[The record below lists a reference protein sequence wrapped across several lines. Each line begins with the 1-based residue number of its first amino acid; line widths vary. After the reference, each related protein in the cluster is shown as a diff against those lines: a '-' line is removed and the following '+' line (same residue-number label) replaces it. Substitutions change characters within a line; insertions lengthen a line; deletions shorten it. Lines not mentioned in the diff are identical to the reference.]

1 MAERLAERGVGVLNA
16 GISGGRLLK
25 DGMGRAGLV
34 RAARDVFAQPGVKA
48 VIVKFGTN
56 DIGWPGGG
64 FAPDEAMVSA
74 DDIIQGYR
82 ELIEMAHANNVRI
95 IGARLLLMKA

>member
-1 MAERLAERGVGVLNA
+1 MTRLRTGTALLGANTRWPDVLAERLAGSGIGVLNA

-34 RAARDVFAQPGVKA
+34 RASRDVFAQPGVKA

-64 FAPDEAMVSA
+64 FCAGRGDG
-74 DDIIQGYR
+74 QC
-82 ELIEMAHANNVRI
+82 
-95 IGARLLLMKA
+95 